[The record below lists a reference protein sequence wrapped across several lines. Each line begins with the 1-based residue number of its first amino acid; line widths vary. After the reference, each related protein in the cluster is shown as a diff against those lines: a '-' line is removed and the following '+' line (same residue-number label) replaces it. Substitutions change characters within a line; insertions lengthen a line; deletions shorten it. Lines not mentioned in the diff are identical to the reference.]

1 MIGKKKKELDLSNFA
16 TKYKLDLSKF
26 ASKSDSKGATRIDI
40 SKFTKKADLANL
52 KSDIDDLDVDKLKKL
67 IMTQELYKLNRKYQ
81 TMINILLLMIVIN
94 FWVQYLL
101 ED

>member
-1 MIGKKKKELDLSNFA
+1 MSNFA

-40 SKFTKKADLANL
+40 SKFTKKVDLANL

-94 FWVQYLL
+94 F
-101 ED
+101 